1 MSALEL
7 TGRRRLRRWQW
18 CLLVVGVLF
27 GLQLATAATVWAHA
41 TVVRSDPG
49 DGTRVPT
56 SPSQVSITFDESVD
70 ISVGYLQVISATGT
84 RVDTGSVNHL
94 SNRGNVISVAL
105 QPSLPP
111 NTYFES
117 WRVLSADS
125 HPVAGTVR
133 FVVGNGPL
141 NAAAAPSVAPAQRS
155 VRVAVYVARAFS
167 YFGLALFGGA
177 WLVFTAWPAGRADRR
192 ARRLL
197 AVGWAVLLAAAVA
210 EVLLQGVYAAGTG
223 FSHLLDD
230 DLVASTSSSAFGR
243 LHAIRLVLLSALGI
257 VVFAFPTPPLQ
268 RNRRI
273 EQAVAAALGVGVV
286 STFSGSGHDSV
297 LSPRWLMITSDA
309 AHLGAAS
316 AWVGGLVLMGA
327 ALLRGRGDDAYND
340 AGNDGG
346 GERAGNGDGPS
357 NEVLGSGVRLSR
369 VQGTAVQTRALE
381 HSAVELSAVQ
391 LSAVQPSAV
400 QPSAVVGVFSKVA
413 AACVAVITVT
423 GTYQAW
429 RQVGSVGALFD
440 TGYGR
445 LILVKVAL
453 LAALVAVAAGSRRIV
468 RPASGLTGLR
478 RRVLVE
484 TGLAMV
490 VLAVTAVLVT
500 LPPGRDAI
508 STASRSA
515 TVSLGT
521 GRSATVRV
529 DPARSG
535 PVAVELTLT
544 PAEPATVTI
553 TAALPAAGIG
563 PLPVPLVRQPNGRYA
578 ASAVTLPHDGRW
590 TFALVVRR
598 SEFDAVTADVT
609 IKID

>member
-1 MSALEL
+1 MSTLEL
-7 TGRRRLRRWQW
+7 PAGRRLWRWQW

-27 GLQLATAATVWAHA
+27 GLQLALAATASAHA
-41 TVVRSDPG
+41 TVVRSDPV
-49 DGTRVPT
+49 DGSRVQA
-56 SPSQVSITFDESVD
+56 SPAQVSITFDESVD
-70 ISVGYLQVISATGT
+70 ISVGYLHVISATGT
-84 RVDTGSVNHL
+84 RVDTGSVSHPGG
-94 SNRGNVISVAL
+94 RGDVIGVAL

-141 NAAAAPSVAPAQRS
+141 NAVAAPPVVPAEHT
-155 VRVAVYVARAFS
+155 VRVAVDVTRAFS

-197 AVGWAVLLAAAVA
+197 AIGWAVLLAAAVA

-230 DLVASTSSSAFGR
+230 DLVASTSSSTFGR
-243 LHAIRLVLLSALGI
+243 LHAFRLVLLSALGI
-257 VVFAFPTPPLQ
+257 VVFAFPTPPQ
-268 RNRRI
+268 ARNRRI
-273 EQAVAAALGVGVV
+273 DRGVAAALGLGVV
-286 STFSGSGHDSV
+286 LTFSGSGHDSV
-297 LSPRWLMITSDA
+297 LSPRWLMIASDA
-309 AHLGAAS
+309 AHLSAAS
-316 AWVGGLVLMGA
+316 AWVGGLALVGA
-327 ALLRGRGDDAYND
+327 ALLRRRAD
-340 AGNDGG
+340 AG
-346 GERAGNGDGPS
+346 A
-357 NEVLGSGVRLSR
+357 
-369 VQGTAVQTRALE
+369 A
-381 HSAVELSAVQ
+381 SAA
-391 LSAVQPSAV
+391 QPSALL
-400 QPSAVVGVFSKVA
+400 PSALPHSAAEPSTVVAVFSKVA

-429 RQVGSVGALFD
+429 RQVGTVGALFD

-468 RPASGLTGLR
+468 RLASGLTGLR

-484 TGLAMV
+484 TGLAVV

-500 LPPGRDAI
+500 EPPGRDAI

-515 TVSLGT
+515 TASLGT

-544 PAEPATVTI
+544 PPGPATVTM

-563 PLPVPLVRQPNGRYA
+563 PLPVPLIRQSDGRYS
-578 ASAVTLPHDGRW
+578 ASAVTLPHNGRW

>member
-1 MSALEL
+1 MSTLEL
-7 TGRRRLRRWQW
+7 PAGRRLWRWQW

-27 GLQLATAATVWAHA
+27 GLQLTLAATASAHA
-41 TVVRSDPG
+41 TVVRSDPV
-49 DGTRVPT
+49 DGSRVQA
-56 SPSQVSITFDESVD
+56 SPAQVSITFDESVD
-70 ISVGYLQVISATGT
+70 ISVGYLHVISATGT
-84 RVDTGSVNHL
+84 RVDTGPVSHPGG
-94 SNRGNVISVAL
+94 RGDLISVAL

-111 NTYFES
+111 DTYFES

-141 NAAAAPSVAPAQRS
+141 NAAAAPQVVPAEHT
-155 VRVAVYVARAFS
+155 VRVAVDVARAFS

-197 AVGWAVLLAAAVA
+197 PAGWAVLLAAAVA

-230 DLVASTSSSAFGR
+230 DLVASTSSSTFGR
-243 LHAIRLVLLSALGI
+243 LHALRLVLLSALGI
-257 VVFAFPTPPLQ
+257 VVFAFPTSPQ
-268 RNRRI
+268 ARNRRI
-273 EQAVAAALGVGVV
+273 ERGIAAALGLGVV
-286 STFSGSGHDSV
+286 LTFSGSGHDSV
-297 LSPRWLMITSDA
+297 LGPRWLMIASDV
-309 AHLGAAS
+309 AHLSAAS
-316 AWVGGLVLMGA
+316 AWVGGLALVGAVLLRRRADAGA
-327 ALLRGRGDDAYND
+327 AN
-340 AGNDGG
+340 
-346 GERAGNGDGPS
+346 
-357 NEVLGSGVRLSR
+357 
-369 VQGTAVQTRALE
+369 
-381 HSAVELSAVQ
+381 
-391 LSAVQPSAV
+391 AVQPSALPHSAA
-400 QPSAVVGVFSKVA
+400 QPSTVVAVFSKVA

-468 RPASGLTGLR
+468 RLASGLTGLR

-484 TGLAMV
+484 TGLAVV

-500 LPPGRDAI
+500 EPPGRDAI

-544 PAEPATVTI
+544 PAEPATVTM
-553 TAALPAAGIG
+553 TASLPAAGIG
-563 PLPVPLVRQPNGRYA
+563 PLPVPLARQPNGRYS

-609 IKID
+609 IKIG